1 MLGIGMAI
9 DFDSP
14 EKSYELFKK
23 GKREGTWDPDD
34 IDLSQDQADWETLN
48 EDEQE
53 MFLGI
58 SSGFY
63 EGEEDVT
70 RTLAPYMYALEGF
83 DDDAPFDAV
92 QEEMYLS
99 QQVYEEA
106 KHTDFFSRYFEEV
119 FGTQDTEPLREGGYQ
134 EAGYSTEDLYDTA
147 DALVEAATAGDQRCI
162 RHELAE
168 AYMNYMGIVEAQL
181 ARAGYIGFDMM
192 AASKADEL
200 GRETVLPGFQ
210 RAVAKVRQD
219 ESRHIENG
227 RWVMGKLAES
237 DHEVAPEVLE
247 PRLKVYIRD
256 RVLSPREVENP
267 FERYDQEY
275 IGDRSLQ
282 YLQDTVDAI
291 GTDRF
296 GDLTDVRAYVRR
308 AREEGADAAAADDD

>member
-1 MLGIGMAI
+1 MPI
-9 DFDSP
+9 DYA
-14 EKSYELFKK
+14 ERERSYELFRK
-23 GKREGTWDPDD
+23 GKRAGTWDPDD
-34 IDLSQDQADWETLN
+34 FDLDRDREDWAQFTEA
-48 EDEQE
+48 ERSA
-53 MFLGI
+53 FLLTCA
-58 SSGFY
+58 GFY
-63 EGEEDVT
+63 DGEEDVT
-70 RTLAPYMYALEGF
+70 RTLAPYMLALDRLDPETVRF
-83 DDDAPFDAV
+83 DPV
-92 QEEMYLS
+92 QQEMYLS

-106 KHTDFFSRYFEEV
+106 KHTDFFSRYFEAV

-147 DALVEAATAGDQRCI
+147 DVLVEAATAGDQQRI
-162 RHELAE
+162 RHGLAE

-210 RAVAKVRQD
+210 AAVAKVRQD

-237 DHEVAPEVLE
+237 DPEIVPEVLE
-247 PRLKVYIRD
+247 PRLKLYIRD

-291 GTDRF
+291 GADRF
-296 GDLTDVRAYVRR
+296 EDLTDVRAYVRR
-308 AREEGADAAAADDD
+308 AREEGAAAAADGD

>member
-1 MLGIGMAI
+1 MPI
-9 DFDSP
+9 DYA
-14 EKSYELFKK
+14 ERERSYELFGK
-23 GKREGTWDPDD
+23 GKRAGTWDPDD
-34 IDLSQDQADWETLN
+34 FDLERDREDWAQFTEA
-48 EDEQE
+48 ERSA
-53 MFLGI
+53 FLL
-58 SSGFY
+58 STAGFY
-63 EGEEDVT
+63 DGEEDVT
-70 RTLAPYMYALEGF
+70 RTLAPYMLALDRLDPETVTF
-83 DDDAPFDAV
+83 DPV
-92 QEEMYLS
+92 QQEMYLS

-147 DALVEAATAGDQRCI
+147 DALVEAATSGDQRRI

-192 AASKADEL
+192 AASKADDL
-200 GRETVLPGFQ
+200 DRETVLPGFQ

-237 DHEVAPEVLE
+237 DPDIAPEVFE

-267 FERYDQEY
+267 FEGYDQEY
-275 IGDRSLQ
+275 IGDRSLR

-291 GTDRF
+291 GADRF
-296 GDLTDVRAYVRR
+296 DDLSDVRAYVRR
-308 AREEGADAAAADDD
+308 AREEGTDAAAADDD